1 MPGSGG
7 ADCRAPLEAG
17 KRTRVWLELTQSLQ
31 GVKERTWWTASNLD
45 PSPTCTCG
53 MPKQPSHANTTLRT
67 TTDEA
72 AHVARA
78 QRPTF
83 TVGTTREVHRHRPV
97 AVPVP
102 DA

>member
-1 MPGSGG
+1 MPGPGG
-7 ADCRAPLEAG
+7 AGRRAPLEAG
-17 KRTRVWLELTQSLQ
+17 KRARACLELTLEMQ
-31 GVKERTWWTASNLD
+31 GAEERTWRTISNLD

-78 QRPTF
+78 QMPTF
-83 TVGTTREVHRHRPV
+83 TVGTTREVRRHRPV